1 MAAINCCNFD
11 ESCKD
16 IVTIG
21 YMKQMADMGGCAQ
34 VSGDSA
40 FTSCCDADALAYT
53 PTYGE
58 ISGGTYAPIR
68 TYNDVNPSNDVDG
81 FSAITSGDY
90 DGCCGN
96 IDASGKCV
104 TRDELF
110 YGTTELDSITL
121 LLTQSPSQCDTNFT
135 VKETDTYIRRI
146 YGCNNDVVEEI
157 PSLSSTT
164 SSFSSSGGVLTKSYG
179 EITTNIDSS
188 TSIISGV
195 ATSQVSFNTVT
206 VTVRKKKRA
215 CDEAES
221 VSKSIPVTSQP
232 YTDSVTILC
241 PKTIECDG
249 GKISATTYSPCTNE
263 ISISGALTDS
273 SEEIS
278 SSTSSNTTVYSIGR
292 NETGYA
298 SNTFRLSI
306 KISGQTKDFDI
317 TFGRESCTIGPSR
330 ANPTPCGAFPVED
343 DWCKSPYK
351 DDIVI
356 HNASGGTVSC

>member
-16 IVTIG
+16 IVTLG
-21 YMKQMADMGGCAQ
+21 YMKEMVDMGGCAQ

-40 FTSCCDADALAYT
+40 FMSCCDADASAYT

-68 TYNDVNPSNDVDG
+68 TYNDANPSNDVDG

-110 YGTTELDSITL
+110 YGTTELDTITL
-121 LLTQSPSQCDTNFT
+121 SLTQRPSQCNTNFT

-146 YGCNNDVVEEI
+146 YTCSGDSIVQSDSTQAI
-157 PSLSSTT
+157 TSADTT
-164 SSFSSSGGVLTKSYG
+164 SALTKSYG
-179 EITTNIDSS
+179 EITTSIDSS

-206 VTVRKKKRA
+206 VTVQKKKRT
-215 CDEAES
+215 CDKAES
-221 VSKSIPVTSQP
+221 VSESIPVTGQP

-241 PKTIECDG
+241 PKTIECEG

-306 KISGQTKDFDI
+306 KISDQTKDFDI
-317 TFGRESCTIGPSR
+317 KFNRESCTIGPSR

-343 DWCKSPYK
+343 DWCNSSYK

-356 HNASGGTVSC
+356 HDASGGTITC